1 MSRDRLLYQG
11 RASIRIVTK
20 GGKVIYIDPFAGEG
34 YDIPADLILVTHEHF
49 DHNKISLV
57 EKKNTECRII
67 RSGDAIH
74 DGIHEQFDLG
84 YAKVLAVEA
93 GNNPNHSVDECV
105 GYVIVLESGVSIY
118 ISGDTSTTKDMDRI
132 AKMKIDYAFYCCDGE
147 YNMDMD
153 EAEDVARK
161 IGAKHSIPYHV
172 TGDIT
177 NTFDRTRAE
186 KFCVEGRMI
195 LEYGQ
200 EIEL

>member
-20 GGKVIYIDPFAGEG
+20 EGKVIYIDPFAGEG

-57 EKKNTECRII
+57 EKRNAECRII
-67 RSGDAIH
+67 RSGDAVH
-74 DGIHEQFDLG
+74 DGIHEQFELG

-153 EAEDVARK
+153 EAVDVARK

-177 NTFDRTRAE
+177 NTLDRTRAE
-186 KFCVEGRMI
+186 RFCVEGRMI